1 MNEQLIVSKVQQLN
15 SEPLKQEL
23 LYFLDYLLTK
33 QNSKPT
39 ESTKK
44 SRNLA
49 TPKELL
55 KWQMILMRHWMILR
69 NICREFIEYAGIKP

>member
-1 MNEQLIVSKVQQLN
+1 MNEQLIFSKIQQLN

-44 SRNLA
+44 NPEIWLCKRY
-49 TPKELL
+49 
-55 KWQMILMRHWMILR
+55 
-69 NICREFIEYAGIKP
+69 F